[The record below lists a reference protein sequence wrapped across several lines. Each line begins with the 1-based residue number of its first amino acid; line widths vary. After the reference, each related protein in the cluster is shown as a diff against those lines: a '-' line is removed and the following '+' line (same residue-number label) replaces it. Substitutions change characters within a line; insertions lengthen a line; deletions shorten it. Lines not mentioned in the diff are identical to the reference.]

1 MTRMPM
7 VRDMVLRISNVPLA
21 EQVSPDE
28 AVAIGAAIQ
37 AMLAMLGEEDKQ
49 GGERFIPAE
58 TREQFS
64 TRDGGLIQVTNITSH
79 TLGIVLWDEN
89 AMEEYVFPMIP
100 KMTAMPCE
108 VKNAFG
114 TAQANMKKAVVRIV
128 EGESTVPSEC
138 TSLGTCSVELP
149 PFLPKGSPVEIC
161 YQYNTNQV
169 LSVIVDA
176 FGKQAK
182 ATLERNAGLSDLELA
197 RATSNLSLIKV
208 E

>member
-1 MTRMPM
+1 
-7 VRDMVLRISNVPLA
+7 
-21 EQVSPDE
+21 
-28 AVAIGAAIQ
+28 
-37 AMLAMLGEEDKQ
+37 
-49 GGERFIPAE
+49 
-58 TREQFS
+58 
-64 TRDGGLIQVTNITSH
+64 
-79 TLGIVLWDEN
+79 
-89 AMEEYVFPMIP
+89 MIP

-138 TSLGTCSVELP
+138 TPLGTCSVELP